1 MSSSLTQLVTVFNGT
16 GYNAW
21 ADKMM
26 AYLDFQGLS
35 MIVLGDLKVPT
46 LLSPVTPATA
56 AHTALMEAKQEK
68 FEQWTM
74 KDRQA

>member
-35 MIVLGDLKVPT
+35 MIVLGDSPAPRVP
-46 LLSPVTPATA
+46 SPISPATD
-56 AHTALMEAKQEK
+56 AHTALMEATRETRTVDNQG
-68 FEQWTM
+68 
-74 KDRQA
+74 QAG

>member
-1 MSSSLTQLVTVFNGT
+1 MSSTLTQLVTVFNGT

-35 MIVLGDLKVPT
+35 MIVTEDFNQPIVPE
-46 LLSPVTPATA
+46 LV
-56 AHTALMEAKQEK
+56 
-68 FEQWTM
+68 
-74 KDRQA
+74 